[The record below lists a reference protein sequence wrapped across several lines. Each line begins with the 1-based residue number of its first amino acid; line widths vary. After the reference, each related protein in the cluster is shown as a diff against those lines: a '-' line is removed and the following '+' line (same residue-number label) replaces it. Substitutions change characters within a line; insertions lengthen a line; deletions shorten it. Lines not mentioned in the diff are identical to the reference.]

1 MNDSAVRLFFLS
13 NTDTSITREIFVM
26 SKEIKSVIIYSRIND
41 ESVVFTLIDLVNFL
55 VEQKINVIIEQST
68 NDKLRLSMPTLK
80 FADMKDQADLM
91 IIVGGDGSMISAGRK
106 IAMVGVP
113 VLGINRGHLGF
124 LTDLAPKDIRKA
136 LYSILKGE
144 YVLEERFLL
153 STTIK
158 GPKCQHALA
167 LNEAVIHGV
176 KTAHMIDFSI
186 FVNNKFMYSQKADG
200 LIVSTPTGSTAYNL
214 SAGGPIIEPSLNV
227 LSLVPM
233 FPHSM
238 NLRPCILSGDSN
250 IKICFRSRI
259 TPEEITVSCDGQ
271 IIMTADDRCEI
282 CIEKNEVPIKICH
295 PHTYDYFKVLRS
307 KLGFGSKLVD

>member
-1 MNDSAVRLFFLS
+1 
-13 NTDTSITREIFVM
+13 M
-26 SKEIKSVIIYSRIND
+26 SEEIKSVIIYSRIND
-41 ESVVFTLIDLVNFL
+41 ESVVFTLIEIVNFL
-55 VEQKINVIIEQST
+55 VDQKINVILEKST
-68 NDKLRLSMPTLK
+68 NAKLGLELPTLS
-80 FADMKDQADLM
+80 FNEMTGTADLM

-106 IAMVGVP
+106 ITDVGIP

-124 LTDLAPKDIRKA
+124 LTDLSPKNIRRA

-158 GPKCQHALA
+158 GPKCQQALA

-238 NLRPCILSGDSN
+238 NLRPCILSGDSS
-250 IKICFRSRI
+250 IKVSFRNRL
-259 TPEEITVSCDGQ
+259 TPEKITVSCDGQ
-271 IIMTADDRCEI
+271 IIMNADDRCEI
-282 CIEKNEVPIKICH
+282 CIEKHKVPIRICH

-307 KLGFGSKLVD
+307 KLGFGTKLVD

>member
-1 MNDSAVRLFFLS
+1 MTLPSGCFFLS

-186 FVNNKFMYSQKADG
+186 FV
-200 LIVSTPTGSTAYNL
+200 
-214 SAGGPIIEPSLNV
+214 
-227 LSLVPM
+227 
-233 FPHSM
+233 
-238 NLRPCILSGDSN
+238 
-250 IKICFRSRI
+250 KIGRAH
-259 TPEEITVSCDGQ
+259 V
-271 IIMTADDRCEI
+271 
-282 CIEKNEVPIKICH
+282 
-295 PHTYDYFKVLRS
+295 
-307 KLGFGSKLVD
+307 